1 VCVAG
6 TCIAVATAAVNAL
19 KLLISL
25 VGPLIIRFP
34 PRVPNKQNAT
44 ALLLTARRDGAEPAT
59 IAGRLS
65 VDFSEKSAPLT
76 HPVKRCSLSS
86 NE

>member
-1 VCVAG
+1 VAG

-25 VGPLIIRFP
+25 VGPLIPRFP

-44 ALLLTARRDGAEPAT
+44 ALLLTARRDGAETAT
-59 IAGRLS
+59 IDGRLS
-65 VDFSEKSAPLT
+65 VEFSKESPPLT
-76 HPVKRCSLSS
+76 HPTRSAARV
-86 NE
+86 E